1 MIATAL
7 FPSILHLTC
16 ILVFYYFS
24 RTEGDLQA
32 TAVVGISLLC
42 FLIVADITIIFSN
55 CTPVLSRFLRWT
67 FYFQIVAPLSLIYGL
82 LVASR
87 GVLYPFSLY
96 FLLFI
101 LLAPALRLVS
111 LGVRGVLEFVIS
123 DDSE

>member
-7 FPSILHLTC
+7 FPCILHITC
-16 ILVFYYFS
+16 ILLFYYFS
-24 RTEGDLQA
+24 RTERDLQG

-42 FLIVADITIIFSN
+42 FLIVADITLIFSN
-55 CTPVLSRFLRWT
+55 CAPVLSRFLRWT

-87 GVLYPFSLY
+87 GVMYPFSLY

-111 LGVRGVLEFVIS
+111 LGVRGVLEFVVS